1 MNALVPFSLP
11 IQGLR
16 DGVHGFQF
24 EINQDFFSCFEG
36 APFSDGQIEMDLVMD
51 KRPSLIVL
59 EFDFSGTVR
68 TECDRCLAEID
79 LPIEGSQRLMVKYS
93 EEGEETSD
101 ADVWYIHP
109 EAEELNVAQFAYE
122 YVVLSVPM
130 VRVYDCQSEDP
141 PVCDFEMLDFLEKQQ
156 EGDDAGKSSDN
167 PAWNELKKWKD
178 EH

>member
-16 DGVHGFQF
+16 DGVHEFRF
-24 EINQDFFSCFEG
+24 EIGQDFFSCFE
-36 APFSDGQIEMDLVMD
+36 AVPFSDGQIEMDLVLD

-79 LPIEGSQRLMVKYS
+79 LPIEGFQRLVVKYS
-93 EEGEETSD
+93 EEEESDD
-101 ADVWYIHP
+101 ADVWYVHP

-122 YVVLSVPM
+122 YIVLAVPM
-130 VRVYDCQSEDP
+130 VRVYDCELENP
-141 PVCDFEMLDFLEKQQ
+141 PVCDFEMLDFLKKQQ
-156 EGDDAGKSSDN
+156 EADDAGESSDN
-167 PAWNELKKWKD
+167 PAWKELKNWKD